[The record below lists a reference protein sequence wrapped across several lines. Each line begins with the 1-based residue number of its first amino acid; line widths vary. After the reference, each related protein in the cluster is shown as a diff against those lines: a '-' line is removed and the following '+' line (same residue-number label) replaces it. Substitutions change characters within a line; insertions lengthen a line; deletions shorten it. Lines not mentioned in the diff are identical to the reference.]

1 MQPLPNLSDL
11 SNPAYAEFVTF
22 NPTVAQ
28 QNALFAGLGLPVGT
42 FTLNAAGAYV
52 PANISVQINNQ
63 YTNLTSDRAKGV
75 DLLAT
80 YQTDAFGGSLT
91 LTGNASWIETIRRLT
106 PTSPETPASGI
117 AFYPAEFKARFGATW
132 SSDGFTVST
141 ALNHVDGV
149 LNTNVVPNVDVDP
162 QTTLDLVFD
171 YQTETGPLGDMG
183 FTLAILNLFDQEPSY
198 MKPGQTF
205 YVPYDST
212 NQSALGR
219 TVNATVTKRF

>member
-1 MQPLPNLSDL
+1 
-11 SNPAYAEFVTF
+11 
-22 NPTVAQ
+22 
-28 QNALFAGLGLPVGT
+28 
-42 FTLNAAGAYV
+42 
-52 PANISVQINNQ
+52 
-63 YTNLTSDRAKGV
+63 
-75 DLLAT
+75 
-80 YQTDAFGGSLT
+80 
-91 LTGNASWIETIRRLT
+91 
-106 PTSPETPASGI
+106 
-117 AFYPAEFKARFGATW
+117 
-132 SSDGFTVST
+132 
-141 ALNHVDGV
+141 
-149 LNTNVVPNVDVDP
+149 VPNVDVDP